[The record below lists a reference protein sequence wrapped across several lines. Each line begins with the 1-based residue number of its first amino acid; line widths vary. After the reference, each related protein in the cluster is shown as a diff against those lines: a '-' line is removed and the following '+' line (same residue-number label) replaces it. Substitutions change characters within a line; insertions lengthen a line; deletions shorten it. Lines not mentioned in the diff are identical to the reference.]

1 MLTQERRPNSEPSMP
16 PPTVVR
22 LYSGELYV
30 FDERT
35 RMGLIFPLMT
45 PLIC

>member
-30 FDERT
+30 SMR
-35 RMGLIFPLMT
+35 GLAWG
-45 PLIC
+45 